1 MGSLEAVETAPHGAG
16 TSLLA
21 GPQLCAQGTRV
32 PNVSVRAR
40 AAAPGRPARGAGGAR
55 GDPDS
60 AADWPARSGQGFLRV
75 KIFPFQRPNF
85 PARSELSSAAFP
97 PGLWRLSLRLEVRAR
112 AALWKHSASP
122 LKTCPRRPVTR
133 DQSKRTAT
141 GGKKPP
147 VSRSE
152 VTPHPGQSPHWR
164 RPVPPGQG
172 LEGDAGGWLGTWKA
186 ACRSSLRPHGLCS
199 LPVSRWW
206 RTACDRRRP
215 ASGASVPQHGTER
228 SVSRDRRLRAQRKAH
243 PPSPGAL

>member
-1 MGSLEAVETAPHGAG
+1 MRGRPCWQGPSCALRAPGSLTSQCEHGRQRQAG
-16 TSLLA
+16 PLGALA
-21 GPQLCAQGTRV
+21 GP
-32 PNVSVRAR
+32 
-40 AAAPGRPARGAGGAR
+40 AATLTQP
-55 GDPDS
+55 
-60 AADWPARSGQGFLRV
+60 RSGQGFLRV

-97 PGLWRLSLRLEVRAR
+97 PGLWRLSLRLEVRAS

-122 LKTCPRRPVTR
+122 LKTCPGRPVTR

-164 RPVPPGQG
+164 WPVPPGQG

-206 RTACDRRRP
+206 RTAYDRRRP

-228 SVSRDRRLRAQRKAH
+228 SVSRDRRLRPQRKAH